1 MKILEK
7 YKINLDFISADVEIV
22 DRGDFVNYYEIKLP
36 KLERG
41 TEILKE
47 EIKEKLISK
56 IPIRENLD
64 KEAYEKLKNEIFLQ
78 AKEEIKKLIKIKE
91 SDANY
96 LANLITIEMIGSGII
111 DLLIEDP
118 NLEEIAI
125 NNSKEPI
132 WVYHKKFG
140 WLKTNI
146 YLKNEQEIYNIAS
159 IIGRRVGRQINILNP
174 LMDAYLLSGDRV
186 NATLY
191 PISSFGN
198 TITIRKFR
206 RNPWTVIDFINNKT
220 ISLDAAAFL
229 WQSVQYELNI
239 IIAGGTG
246 SGKTSLLNVI
256 LEFIPPN
263 QRIVSIED
271 TRELS
276 ISSFHHWVPLVTRA
290 AGAEGKG
297 EIKMLDLLVNSLR
310 MRPDRIVVG
319 EIRRAEEAEVLFEA
333 MHTGHS
339 VYATLHAETAE
350 QAYRRLTHE
359 PINVP
364 ETLMESLHLFAV
376 MFRERRKGIRRL
388 LQISE
393 VVPFLPQKVNDLYRW
408 DAKIDE
414 IKKANESLRI
424 HEELELFTGLSK
436 KEQLDDLEEKKKI
449 LKWMI
454 ENDLNGTENIGK
466 IIALYYRNREE
477 VLNALNNK
485 KSPKIFL

>member
-1 MKILEK
+1 MKAVKK
-7 YKINLDFISADVEIV
+7 YTINLDFITAEVEIV
-22 DRGDFVNYYEIKLP
+22 DRNDFVMYYEIKLP
-36 KLERG
+36 KLEKG
-41 TEILKE
+41 AEILKE
-47 EIKEKLISK
+47 EVKEKIISEIPIKEFV
-56 IPIRENLD
+56 D
-64 KEAYEKLKNEIFLQ
+64 KEGYEKLKTEIFKKT
-78 AKEEIKKLIKIKE
+78 KEEIKKIIKLRE
-91 SDANY
+91 SELNF
-96 LANLITIEMIGSGII
+96 LANLITIEMLGTGII
-111 DLLIEDP
+111 ELLIADP

-132 WVYHKKFG
+132 WVYHKSFG

-146 YLKNEQEIYNIAS
+146 ILKSEQEISNIAS

-186 NATLY
+186 NATLF
-191 PISSFGN
+191 PISAFGN

-206 RNPWTVIDFINNKT
+206 RNPWTIIDFINTKT
-220 ISLDAAAFL
+220 ISLDAAAYI
-229 WQSVQYELNI
+229 WQAVQYELNI

-271 TRELS
+271 TRE
-276 ISSFHHWVPLVTRA
+276 ISLTSFHHWVPLVTRA
-290 AGAEGKG
+290 ASAEGKG
-297 EIKMLDLLVNSLR
+297 EIRMLDLLVNSLR

-376 MFRERRKGIRRL
+376 MFRERRRGIRRL
-388 LQISE
+388 FQISE
-393 VVPFLPQKVNDLYRW
+393 VVNFMPQKVNDLYRW
-408 DAKIDE
+408 DPKIDE
-414 IKKANESLRI
+414 IKKANESLRVS
-424 HEELELFTGLSK
+424 EELELFTGLTK

-449 LKWMI
+449 LKWFLD
-454 ENDLNGTENIGK
+454 NNFNGIENIGK
-466 IIALYYRNREE
+466 IVAIYYKNKEE
-477 VLNALNNK
+477 VLNAISNNK
-485 KSPKIFL
+485 KPQSLL

>member
-1 MKILEK
+1 MKTVKK
-7 YKINLDFISADVEIV
+7 YTINLDFITAEVEIV
-22 DRGDFVNYYEIKLP
+22 DRNDFVMYYEIKLP
-36 KLERG
+36 KLEKG
-41 TEILKE
+41 AEILKE
-47 EIKEKLISK
+47 EVKEKIISEIPIKEFV
-56 IPIRENLD
+56 D
-64 KEAYEKLKNEIFLQ
+64 KEGYEKLKTEIFKKT
-78 AKEEIKKLIKIKE
+78 KEEIKKIIKLRE
-91 SDANY
+91 SELNF
-96 LANLITIEMIGSGII
+96 LANLITIEMLGTGII
-111 DLLIEDP
+111 ELLIADP

-132 WVYHKKFG
+132 WVYHKSFG

-146 YLKNEQEIYNIAS
+146 ILKSEQEISNIAS

-186 NATLY
+186 NATLF
-191 PISSFGN
+191 PISAFGN

-206 RNPWTVIDFINNKT
+206 RNPWTIIDFINTKT
-220 ISLDAAAFL
+220 ISLDAAAYI
-229 WQSVQYELNI
+229 WQAVQYELNI

-271 TRELS
+271 TRE
-276 ISSFHHWVPLVTRA
+276 ISLTSFHHWVPLVTRA
-290 AGAEGKG
+290 ASAEGKG
-297 EIKMLDLLVNSLR
+297 EIRMLDLLVNSLR

-376 MFRERRKGIRRL
+376 MFRERRRGIRRL
-388 LQISE
+388 FQISE
-393 VVPFLPQKVNDLYRW
+393 VVNFMPQKVNDLYRW
-408 DAKIDE
+408 DPKIDE

-424 HEELELFTGLSK
+424 SEELELFTGLTK

-449 LKWMI
+449 LKWFLD
-454 ENDLNGTENIGK
+454 NNFNGIENIGK
-466 IIALYYRNREE
+466 IVAIYYKNKEE
-477 VLNALNNK
+477 VLNAISNNK
-485 KSPKIFL
+485 KPQSLL

>member
-1 MKILEK
+1 
-7 YKINLDFISADVEIV
+7 
-22 DRGDFVNYYEIKLP
+22 
-36 KLERG
+36 
-41 TEILKE
+41 
-47 EIKEKLISK
+47 
-56 IPIRENLD
+56 
-64 KEAYEKLKNEIFLQ
+64 
-78 AKEEIKKLIKIKE
+78 
-91 SDANY
+91 
-96 LANLITIEMIGSGII
+96 
-111 DLLIEDP
+111 
-118 NLEEIAI
+118 
-125 NNSKEPI
+125 
-132 WVYHKKFG
+132 
-140 WLKTNI
+140 
-146 YLKNEQEIYNIAS
+146 
-159 IIGRRVGRQINILNP
+159 
-174 LMDAYLLSGDRV
+174 
-186 NATLY
+186 
-191 PISSFGN
+191 
-198 TITIRKFR
+198 
-206 RNPWTVIDFINNKT
+206 
-220 ISLDAAAFL
+220 
-229 WQSVQYELNI
+229 
-239 IIAGGTG
+239 
-246 SGKTSLLNVI
+246 
-256 LEFIPPN
+256 
-263 QRIVSIED
+263 
-271 TRELS
+271 ELS

>member
-1 MKILEK
+1 MKILDK
-7 YKINLDFISADVEIV
+7 YKINLEFVSAEVEII
-22 DRGDFVNYYEIKLP
+22 DRGDFVSYYNIKIP
-36 KLERG
+36 KLEKG

-47 EIKEKLISK
+47 EIKEKLIAEVPIKENISK
-56 IPIRENLD
+56 ED
-64 KEAYEKLKNEIFLQ
+64 YEKLKKEFFEKAKNEIR
-78 AKEEIKKLIKIKE
+78 KIIKIKE
-91 SDANY
+91 EDANF
-96 LANLITIEMIGSGII
+96 LANLIVIEMLGTGII
-111 DLLIEDP
+111 EFLIEDP

-125 NNSKEPI
+125 NSSKEPI

-146 YLKNEQEIYNIAS
+146 LLKNEQEIYNIAS
-159 IIGRRVGRQINILNP
+159 IIGRRVGRQINVLNP
-174 LMDAYLLSGDRV
+174 LMDAYLLTGDRV
-186 NATLY
+186 NATLF
-191 PISSFGN
+191 PISAFGN

-206 RNPWTVIDFINNKT
+206 RNPWTIIDFINSNT
-220 ISLDAAAFL
+220 LSLEAAAFL
-229 WQSVQYELNI
+229 WQAVQYELNI

-271 TRELS
+271 TREIQLA
-276 ISSFHHWVPLVTRA
+276 SFHHWVPLVTRA
-290 AGAEGKG
+290 ASAEGKG
-297 EIKMLDLLVNSLR
+297 EVSMLDLLVNSLR

-350 QAYRRLTHE
+350 QAYRRLTHP

-376 MFRERRKGIRRL
+376 MFRERRRGIRRL
-388 LQISE
+388 FQISE
-393 VVPFLPQKVNDLYRW
+393 IVTYLPQKVNDLFRW
-408 DAKIDE
+408 EVKLDKVIPS
-414 IKKANESLRI
+414 NESLRI
-424 HEELELFTGLSK
+424 SSELELFTGMSK

-449 LKWMI
+449 LSWLI
-454 ENDLNGTENIGK
+454 NNNFNGIENIGK
-466 IIALYYRNREE
+466 IIALYYRNKEE
-477 VLNALNNK
+477 VLEAINK
-485 KSPKIFL
+485 GKKPQDLL

>member
-297 EIKMLDLLVNSLR
+297 EIKML
-310 MRPDRIVVG
+310 
-319 EIRRAEEAEVLFEA
+319 
-333 MHTGHS
+333 
-339 VYATLHAETAE
+339 
-350 QAYRRLTHE
+350 
-359 PINVP
+359 
-364 ETLMESLHLFAV
+364 
-376 MFRERRKGIRRL
+376 
-388 LQISE
+388 
-393 VVPFLPQKVNDLYRW
+393 
-408 DAKIDE
+408 
-414 IKKANESLRI
+414 
-424 HEELELFTGLSK
+424 
-436 KEQLDDLEEKKKI
+436 
-449 LKWMI
+449 
-454 ENDLNGTENIGK
+454 
-466 IIALYYRNREE
+466 
-477 VLNALNNK
+477 
-485 KSPKIFL
+485 